1 MENLS
6 KQQLDEMLQREG
18 LVLSQKELER
28 LAPMVQTLGEHL
40 RALRSADFG
49 LEEIGGVF
57 NPHWSNE

>member
-6 KQQLDEMLQREG
+6 RQQLDDILRREG
-18 LVLSQKELER
+18 LVLSQEELER

-40 RALRSADFG
+40 RVLRSADFG

-57 NPHWSNE
+57 APHWPND